1 MNVILLSGGSGK
13 RLWPLSNDIRSKQFI
28 KIFDNNGVKESMVQ
42 RMYRGIKNINAD
54 AKIVLATS
62 KTQVSELR
70 NQLGEDVLI
79 SVEPSRRDTFPAIA
93 LSVSFLHDLQNVSDE
108 ETVVVCPIDPFV
120 EDDYFG
126 ALEKLNNIAKKDDSN
141 LVLMGIKPT
150 NPSEK
155 YGYIIPKTKQE
166 VSKVKVFKEKPDA
179 VTAKKY
185 ISQGAL
191 WNSGIFAFKVGYLL
205 KRAHELIGFK
215 DYNDLYNKYDELT
228 KISFDYAVS
237 EKEKNIAVL
246 KFNGTW
252 EDLGTWSS
260 LTNVMTNNC
269 DGNVVFKKNKNS
281 HVLNELDI
289 PIVCL
294 GARNMIVAASPEG
307 ILVSSLKES
316 DNIKNYVGDFAG
328 IPMFAEKSW
337 GSYKVID
344 VQKSSVTRRVL
355 LTAGHEMTYHY
366 HKRRDEVWM
375 IVSGQGEVILDGSHK
390 VVNPGDI
397 VKITAGHKH
406 TVKAIDDLIIIEVQ
420 IGDYIDVKDKQKCDL

>member
-28 KIFDNNGVKESMVQ
+28 KLFDNNGAKESMVQ
-42 RMYRGIKNINAD
+42 RMHCGIKKINAN

-62 KTQVSELR
+62 KSQVSELR
-70 NQLGEDVLI
+70 NQLGDDLLI

-93 LSVSFLHDLQNVSDE
+93 LAVSFLHDVQNIDE
-108 ETVVVCPIDPFV
+108 NDTVIVCPIDPFV
-120 EDDYFG
+120 EKDYFK
-126 ALEKLNNIAKKDDSN
+126 ALAKLDNLAKKEESN

-150 NPSEK
+150 HPSEK

-166 VSKVKVFKEKPDA
+166 ISKVKVFKEKPDTA
-179 VTAKKY
+179 TAKKY

-205 KRAHELIGFK
+205 KRAHELIDFN
-215 DYNDLYNKYDELT
+215 DYNDLYNKYDGLT

-237 EKEKNIAVL
+237 EKEKNITVL
-246 KFNGTW
+246 RFDGTW

-260 LTNVMTNNC
+260 LADVMTNDC
-269 DGNVVFKKNKNS
+269 DGNVVFVKNKNT

-294 GARNMIVAASPEG
+294 GAKNMIVAASPEG

-316 DNIKNYVGDFAG
+316 DNIKNYVSDFNG

-337 GSYKVID
+337 GS
-344 VQKSSVTRRVL
+344 
-355 LTAGHEMTYHY
+355 
-366 HKRRDEVWM
+366 
-375 IVSGQGEVILDGSHK
+375 
-390 VVNPGDI
+390 
-397 VKITAGHKH
+397 
-406 TVKAIDDLIIIEVQ
+406 
-420 IGDYIDVKDKQKCDL
+420 